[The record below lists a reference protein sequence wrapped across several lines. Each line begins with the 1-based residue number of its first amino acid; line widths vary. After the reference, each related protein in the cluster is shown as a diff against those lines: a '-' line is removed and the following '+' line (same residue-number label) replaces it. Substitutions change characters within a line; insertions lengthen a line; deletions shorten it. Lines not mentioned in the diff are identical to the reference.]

1 VVPLPLLCPIT
12 LTSTINFEASTSYGC
27 AASSSLRTNVLADDA
42 LKVMTTRLLQP
53 DYDDD
58 STTILPSFASLRRRT
73 LDTLYPAAS
82 SQTNDDREGPARV
95 DKSPKGSVD
104 EHIQSLVDL
113 INQHPSFSTLSS
125 CSGRISLFDPHLR
138 QCREVPKSSDYSDE
152 ESTARAQPD
161 EAEGGAA
168 NDDSQINGSSAK
180 SASGKGGAGGWL
192 FVSHDEVADPLK
204 IVNLLDDKQTP
215 DDGDNCTEN
224 GALLAFKVEPMLLH
238 VAAASLERGQQLL
251 QVALRTGFRE
261 SGLVVTSSR
270 VTVAVRSHS
279 LALHV
284 PLSSRPGPMRPSD
297 EYLVSLVGEG
307 NRRLRTNMQRIRAL
321 YDEIESSL
329 FQPSGEISRAAGDP
343 CVRAP
348 CNVCAARIPDLKIW
362 GQTAVAVPEGP
373 DSWSLLAFGGYG
385 DGPESSSDSRASNQR
400 SGSVF
405 RLQLSS
411 SGEWR
416 TSWERLE
423 TSLGGLGT
431 PSALDLDTEATDFV
445 PREGLASCILQLVQ
459 SDSELTSNGSPPALI
474 MLFGGRTSPTKP
486 LDELLLCQYRQSLK
500 CVSFVKPTDIRGQPP
515 SPRWGHTVTP
525 VTGEPGGEKSRRLAL
540 VFGGRNETE
549 ALASMHVISL
559 REGERKCHLIW
570 ESVVFHGIQSP
581 MRRFHHDTVLLN
593 DCLFVLGGLKS
604 TSDLLEPLRETSL
617 FASTPA
623 VVGFSL
629 DVTSDPITAS
639 ARVVK
644 ADDACFA
651 QLHRFGHRASVLGV
665 RSNEAILCLTGGVPV
680 SNQEDDEVDS
690 MPLAFLRVNLGP
702 RKDAKVEMLRD
713 VEWASHEESF
723 DLGTLVHHDACVV
736 WRVGGDRETATL
748 VVVGGGVPGFGFRP
762 CFAHSHAFTIASV
775 PAPRTT
781 EAAPRVDA
789 SVIPSFRSAPTAPT
803 TNVGN
808 MSGAIAVAHVR
819 QHDAKAFKEWLVGRG
834 FLDMRYRMAPANRHT
849 TALAAAPDTCIA
861 VPMTREGWEAFDEYQ
876 RRRQAGTKDDRAE
889 SMLSAI
895 VDRGMQAL
903 PRSTRTY
910 ARHRPVATKAAHTS
924 CSNSVS
930 R

>member
-1 VVPLPLLCPIT
+1 MCGIIV
-12 LTSTINFEASTSYGC
+12 SNH
-27 AASSSLRTNVLADDA
+27 VLVDDA
-42 LKVMTTRLLQP
+42 LKVMTNRLLQP
-53 DYDDD
+53 DCDDD
-58 STTILPSFASLRRRT
+58 SATILPSFASLRRRT

-82 SQTNDDREGPARV
+82 SQTNDGHEGPVRV

-138 QCREVPKSSDYSDE
+138 HGREVLKSSDDPD

-161 EAEGGAA
+161 EAEDGAA
-168 NDDSQINGSSAK
+168 NDDSQIVGSSAK
-180 SASGKGGAGGWL
+180 SASGKGGAGGWI

-204 IVNLLDDKQTP
+204 IVNLLDANPAP
-215 DDGDNCTEN
+215 DDGSNYTEN

-284 PLSSRPGPMRPSD
+284 PLSSRRGPMRPSD
-297 EYLVSLVGEG
+297 EYLVSLVEEA
-307 NRRLRTNMQRIRAL
+307 NRRLRTNLHRIRSL
-321 YDEIESSL
+321 SDEIESSL
-329 FQPSGEISRAAGDP
+329 FRPSAEISRAAGDP

-348 CNVCAARIPDLKIW
+348 CNVCAARIPDLNLW
-362 GQTAVAVPEGP
+362 GQTTVAVPEGP
-373 DSWSLLAFGGYG
+373 DWWSLLALGGYG
-385 DGPESSSDSRASNQR
+385 DGPESPSSDDNASNQR

-431 PSALDLDTEATDFV
+431 PSALNLDFGATDFG
-445 PREGLASCILQLVQ
+445 PREGLASCIVTQP
-459 SDSELTSNGSPPALI
+459 DSELTSNGRPPALI

-486 LDELLLCQYRQSLK
+486 LDELLFCRYWQSLK
-500 CVSFVKPTDIRGQPP
+500 CVSFMKPADVRGQPP

-525 VTGEPGGEKSRRLAL
+525 MTGEPSGEKSRRLAV

-559 REGERKCHLIW
+559 REGESKCHLIW

-593 DCLFVLGGLKS
+593 GRLFVLGGLES
-604 TSDLLEPLRETSL
+604 TSDLLGPLREISK
-617 FASTPA
+617 FDSTP
-623 VVGFSL
+623 VVMGFSL
-629 DVTSDPITAS
+629 DLTSDPITAMAS
-639 ARVVK
+639 IVK
-644 ADDACFA
+644 ADDSCLA
-651 QLHRFGHRASVLGV
+651 QLRRFGHRASVLDV
-665 RSNEAILCLTGGVPV
+665 RRNEAVLCLTGGVPV
-680 SNQEDDEVDS
+680 SNQEVDEDDS
-690 MPLAFLRVNLGP
+690 MPRPVAFLRVSLEP
-702 RKDAKVEMLRD
+702 RKDAMVETLRD

-736 WRVGGDRETATL
+736 CHVGGDFETATL
-748 VVVGGGVPGFGFRP
+748 AVVGGGVPGFGFRP
-762 CFAHSHAFTIASV
+762 CFAHSHAFAIAFV
-775 PAPRTT
+775 PAPRAT
-781 EAAPRVDA
+781 EAAPRVDH
-789 SVIPSFRSAPTAPT
+789 SNVPSSRAAPPAEPSP
-803 TNVGN
+803 VDGARPAK
-808 MSGAIAVAHVR
+808 MSGAIAVVHVE
-819 QHDAKAFKEWLVGRG
+819 QHEAKAFKEWLDGRG
-834 FLDMRYRMAPANRHT
+834 FLDTRYRMAPANSN
-849 TALAAAPDTCIA
+849 TAAREAAPDTCIA
-861 VPMTREGWEAFDEYQ
+861 VPLTREGWEAFDEYR

-895 VDRGMQAL
+895 VGRGMQAL

-910 ARHRPVATKAAHTS
+910 ARHRPVATKAAQTS

>member
-1 VVPLPLLCPIT
+1 MCGIIV
-12 LTSTINFEASTSYGC
+12 SNH
-27 AASSSLRTNVLADDA
+27 VLVDDA
-42 LKVMTTRLLQP
+42 LKVMTNRLLQP

-58 STTILPSFASLRRRT
+58 SATILPSFASLRRRT

-82 SQTNDDREGPARV
+82 SQTNDGHEGPVRV

-113 INQHPSFSTLSS
+113 INQHTSFSTLSS

-138 QCREVPKSSDYSDE
+138 QGREVPKSSDDPM
-152 ESTARAQPD
+152 ESTARVQPD
-161 EAEGGAA
+161 EAEDGAA
-168 NDDSQINGSSAK
+168 HDDSNGSGSSAK
-180 SASGKGGAGGWL
+180 SASGKGDAGGWL

-204 IVNLLDDKQTP
+204 IVTLLDNNQTP
-215 DDGDNCTEN
+215 DDGDNCIES

-284 PLSSRPGPMRPSD
+284 PLSSRRGPMRPSD
-297 EYLVSLVGEG
+297 EYLVSLVEEA
-307 NRRLRTNMQRIRAL
+307 NRRLRTNLHRIRAL
-321 YDEIESSL
+321 SDEIESSL
-329 FQPSGEISRAAGDP
+329 FRLSAEISRAAGDP

-348 CNVCAARIPDLKIW
+348 CDVCAARIPDLNLW
-362 GQTAVAVPEGP
+362 GQTAVAVLEGP
-373 DSWSLLAFGGYG
+373 DLWSLLAFGGYG
-385 DGPESSSDSRASNQR
+385 DGPESPSSDARASNQR

-423 TSLGGLGT
+423 ISLGGLGT
-431 PSALDLDTEATDFV
+431 PSALNLDFGATDFG
-445 PREGLASCILQLVQ
+445 PREGLASCIVTQP
-459 SDSELTSNGSPPALI
+459 DSELTDNGSPPALI

-486 LDELLLCQYRQSLK
+486 LDELLFCQYRQSLK
-500 CVSFVKPTDIRGQPP
+500 FVSFVKPKDIRGQSP

-525 VTGEPGGEKSRRLAL
+525 MSGEPGGENSRRLAV

-549 ALASMHVISL
+549 ALDSMHVISV
-559 REGERKCHLIW
+559 REGESKCHLLW

-581 MRRFHHDTVLLN
+581 MRRFHHDTVLVN
-593 DCLFVLGGLKS
+593 GHLFVLGGLES
-604 TSDLLEPLRETSL
+604 TSDLLGPLRETST
-617 FASTPA
+617 FDSKPA

-629 DVTSDPITAS
+629 DLTSDPITAKAS
-639 ARVVK
+639 VVN
-644 ADDACFA
+644 ADDSCLA
-651 QLHRFGHRASVLGV
+651 QLRRFGHRASVLDV
-665 RSNEAILCLTGGVPV
+665 RSNEAIFCLTGGIPV
-680 SNQEDDEVDS
+680 SNQEDDEDDL
-690 MPLAFLRVNLGP
+690 MPRPVAFLRVNLEPG
-702 RKDAKVEMLRD
+702 RDANVQMLRD
-713 VEWASHEESF
+713 IDWASHEDSF

-736 WRVGGDRETATL
+736 CRDGGDFETTTL
-748 VVVGGGVPGFGFRP
+748 AVVGGGVPGFGFRP
-762 CFAHSHAFTIASV
+762 CFAHSHAFTIASAPSPRTKE
-775 PAPRTT
+775 PAPH
-781 EAAPRVDA
+781 VDA
-789 SVIPSFRSAPTAPT
+789 SVIASSRAAPTAPT
-803 TNVGN
+803 TKVEIQPSN
-808 MSGAIAVAHVR
+808 MPGAIAVAHVR
-819 QHDAKAFKEWLVGRG
+819 QRDAKSFKEWLDGRG
-834 FLDMRYRMAPANRHT
+834 FLDMRYRMAPANSHAARE
-849 TALAAAPDTCIA
+849 AAPDTCIA

-876 RRRQAGTKDDRAE
+876 RRRHAGPKDDRAE

-895 VDRGMQAL
+895 VGRGMQAL

-910 ARHRPVATKAAHTS
+910 ARHRNVATKAATTS
-924 CSNSVS
+924 CSSSVS